1 MPSGYKQV
9 KFQLFSL
16 AKYFNRK
23 VKFKIF
29 SQAWLKIN
37 QIKDNQTFIKQLGS
51 KNFAKSGEKTSKILK
66 FLSQAPILY
75 NYHVTHSLKSKM
87 KKTRQSS

>member
-9 KFQLFSL
+9 KF
-16 AKYFNRK
+16 
-23 VKFKIF
+23 KIF
-29 SQAWLKIN
+29 SQACFN
-37 QIKDNQTFIKQLGS
+37 QIKVNQTFIKQLGS

-75 NYHVTHSLKSKM
+75 NYQVTHSLKSKM

>member
-1 MPSGYKQV
+1 MPSGYKQ
-9 KFQLFSL
+9 
-16 AKYFNRK
+16 

-37 QIKDNQTFIKQLGS
+37 QIKVNQTFIKQLGS

-66 FLSQAPILY
+66 ILSQAPILY